1 MHADPLHLPG
11 FGSNTFACYQTFD
24 LISSRYEQ
32 LPSIVEFELDR
43 LRILACSGNPFWMLR
58 RGSIQ
63 QGEKKD
69 EGLEGGGGVP
79 ASRRRGGQEEKREGI
94 ERGRK
99 KGGPRVEGRRRG
111 GAGWPAAAWGG
122 TGGVLG

>member
-1 MHADPLHLPG
+1 M
-11 FGSNTFACYQTFD
+11 Y
-24 LISSRYEQ
+24 

-43 LRILACSGNPFWMLR
+43 LRILACSGNPFLMLR

-79 ASRRRGGQEEKREGI
+79 ASRKRGSPRGRGEERKKRRGSRRLVVAVGRCWPAQLRWRGGGSVVAAMEEGVSREREQRREG
-94 ERGRK
+94 GN
-99 KGGPRVEGRRRG
+99 
-111 GAGWPAAAWGG
+111 
-122 TGGVLG
+122 